1 MPRLKFKQLNQ
12 NVTSTQNQANLSG
25 SMRVTGSLFLTQ
37 DIVVGGTL
45 TAQEFRTELINASV
59 IYQSGSTKFGDSPD
73 DTHSYTGS
81 VVVTGSFFLNNLD
94 VRETITTS
102 NVFKI
107 TGSHASTNYDIKI
120 TGSNDI
126 EISTT
131 DQFSI
136 SADGAEKFKV
146 TSEGITFDRI
156 DLGSF

>member
-1 MPRLKFKQLNQ
+1 MPKLKFKQLNQ

-126 EISTT
+126 EISSSG
-131 DQFSI
+131 QFSV
-136 SADGAEKFKV
+136 SANVVEKFKI
-146 TSEGITFDRI
+146 TENEITFDRI